1 MQNLAQFRLV
11 DMYTSITQEDVQ
23 NTIIKSFCNAE
34 APLRKV
40 ICIIAFGMGLG
51 CDDIKQVIHW
61 GSSADLESYMQ
72 ETGRAGRNSHMS
84 SALLY

>member
-34 APLRKV
+34 APLRIV

-72 ETGRAGRNSHMS
+72 ETGRAGRNGHMS